1 MTRDGG
7 PAASAMEIM
16 DESAVTTN
24 AVSQTMNTIEEVP
37 ETAVEVQKDMHR
49 KDPESASEEVVPETP
64 NATLT
69 TQSPDTTTSVPMNVN
84 GADKPRSY
92 PDMVVV
98 RCNAKNLTNNS
109 STKQESVPENNV
121 LLKAAWYSSKLLA
134 SLIPF
139 SGLRPPQKLK
149 LQKELQSFPPMDG
162 LEWLMDL

>member
-37 ETAVEVQKDMHR
+37 ETTVEAQKDMHR

-69 TQSPDTTTSVPMNVN
+69 TQSPDTTTSVPTNVN

-92 PDMVVV
+92 PDMVVG
-98 RCNAKNLTNNS
+98 NGTG
-109 STKQESVPENNV
+109 T
-121 LLKAAWYSSKLLA
+121 A
-134 SLIPF
+134 SFLHA
-139 SGLRPPQKLK
+139 G
-149 LQKELQSFPPMDG
+149 
-162 LEWLMDL
+162 